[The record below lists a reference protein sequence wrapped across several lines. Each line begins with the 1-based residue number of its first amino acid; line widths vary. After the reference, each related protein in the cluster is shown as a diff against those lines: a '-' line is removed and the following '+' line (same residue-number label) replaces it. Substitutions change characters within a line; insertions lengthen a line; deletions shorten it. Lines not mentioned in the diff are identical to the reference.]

1 MSQMIKLASK
11 IGITFKL
18 VLAKQPKMRTIVVY
32 LFACFIVC
40 FFFITVNRDYARR
53 SLTGSASNVK

>member
-32 LFACFIVC
+32 LFVCFIVC
-40 FFFITVNRDYARR
+40 FFITVNRDYARR